1 MESGKVLATRSIG
14 LEAAR
19 RSRSIAPRRVAAREA
34 PRNMAQEAV
43 RSIAP
48 EAERNTHIGQGES
61 GRSGDRQRNRRPAE
75 GSGAI
80 SAGSTGSETT

>member
-61 GRSGDRQRNRRPAE
+61 GRSGDRQRNRIRGQGQQKAVGP
-75 GSGAI
+75 
-80 SAGSTGSETT
+80 

>member
-1 MESGKVLATRSIG
+1 MESGKVLAARRIG

-19 RSRSIAPRRVAAREA
+19 RSIAPRRVAARKA

-48 EAERNTHIGQGES
+48 ESERKTHIGIGQRES
-61 GRSGDRQRNRRPAE
+61 DRSGDRQRNRIRRRGQQKA
-75 GSGAI
+75 
-80 SAGSTGSETT
+80 AGP

>member
-34 PRNMAQEAV
+34 RNMAQEAV

-48 EAERNTHIGQGES
+48 EAERNSHIGQRES
-61 GRSGDRQRNRRPAE
+61 D
-75 GSGAI
+75 
-80 SAGSTGSETT
+80 